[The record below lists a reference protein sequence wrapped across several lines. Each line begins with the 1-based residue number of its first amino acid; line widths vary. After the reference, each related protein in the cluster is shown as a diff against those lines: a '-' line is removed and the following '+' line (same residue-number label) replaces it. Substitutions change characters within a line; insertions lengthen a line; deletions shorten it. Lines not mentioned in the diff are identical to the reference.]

1 MSQEGPIRRTPQ
13 EAAVRAN
20 QRIQGTFAG
29 VLGME
34 FTHLSPDRVEAT
46 LKVRQDHK
54 QPWGILHGGAVMTL
68 ADTVAGAGAYMNLA
82 RGQETVTVELKINL
96 IGAVREGGIRAE
108 ATPLHRGRTT
118 SIWETRITDENDK
131 LVAVAL
137 STHLVLDH
145 KSP

>member
-1 MSQEGPIRRTPQ
+1 MSQEGGLRRTAQ

-46 LKVRQDHK
+46 LKVRQEHK
-54 QPWGILHGGAVMTL
+54 QPWGILHGGTVMTL

-96 IGAVREGGIRAE
+96 IGAVREGSIRAE

-118 SIWETRITDENDK
+118 SIWETRITDENGK
-131 LVAVAL
+131 LVAAAL
-137 STHLVLDH
+137 STHLVLDQ
-145 KSP
+145 KT

>member
-1 MSQEGPIRRTPQ
+1 MSHEGGLRRTPQ

-46 LKVRQDHK
+46 LKVRQEHK
-54 QPWGILHGGAVMTL
+54 QPWGILHGGTVMTL
-68 ADTVAGAGAYMNLA
+68 ADTVAGAGAYMNLG

-96 IGAVREGGIRAE
+96 IGAVREGSIRAE

-118 SIWETRITDENDK
+118 SIWETRITDENGK
-131 LVAVAL
+131 LVAAAL
-137 STHLVLDH
+137 STHLVLDQ
-145 KSP
+145 KS